1 MESSNSDAHITVEP
15 GHSSI
20 MPVNRVEPLNI
31 HWGRTTIA
39 LVGLLALM
47 TAGISGALN
56 VIDIG
61 SPALSWL
68 GLVIFAAVLA
78 GLRSLAIRDQNNRR
92 SAARAA
98 AAERAT
104 AEARAAAPSP
114 AAEALRE
121 TTLFDGAEG
130 AEAAPVQ
137 KRLTAEE
144 LRNAALRVAARGT
157 ADAILAHTQTIAEGE
172 LKPET
177 WEPVEVPTPGYV
189 TAARAAK
196 QEATLQVPEVPKSE
210 GTSIKADQAGVGV
223 GPSVPVV
230 VDGGKDEESPAASDA
245 GESAASENAASSVAK
260 QLKGGHC
267 LANLDDVL
275 QRRRA

>member
-1 MESSNSDAHITVEP
+1 MESINSDAHITVEP
-15 GHSSI
+15 GQSSI
-20 MPVNRVEPLNI
+20 MPVNRAAPLNI
-31 HWGRTTIA
+31 HWGRTALA
-39 LVGLLALM
+39 LVGLLALV

-56 VIDIG
+56 VINIG

-78 GLRSLAIRDQNNRR
+78 GLRSVAIREQNNRR
-92 SAARAA
+92 AAATA

-104 AEARAAAPSP
+104 AQARSAAPSP
-114 AAEALRE
+114 TAEVLRE
-121 TTLFDGAEG
+121 PALFDGSEG
-130 AEAAPVQ
+130 AAPAPVQ
-137 KRLTAEE
+137 KPLTAEE
-144 LRNAALRVAARGT
+144 LRNAALRVAAKGT

-172 LKPET
+172 LEPET

-196 QEATLQVPEVPKSE
+196 QEAALQVPEVPKSE

-230 VDGGKDEESPAASDA
+230 VEGGKGSDVPAAA
-245 GESAASENAASSVAK
+245 GLPAFATAAASGAK
-260 QLKGGHC
+260 PAKGGHC